1 MSDAPDFETLVA
13 YWLGELEPAAEAAV
27 EEHLLADAATADR
40 IGAIASLDAGLV
52 ALARAGRLRGAL
64 TADAVTKLAD
74 AGLKVRAYAL
84 VPGQIVPCTIAD
96 EDLMVI
102 HLRGPFEGVAAVDIE
117 LEWRLEGEAP
127 RSEQHRE
134 IPVDVRGHEVVLS
147 YAGRDIRALP
157 RSGFTYRVSAH
168 GGGPALGDFHL
179 EHTPPA

>member
-13 YWLGELEPAAEAAV
+13 YWLGELDTTAEAAV
-27 EEHLLADAATADR
+27 EEQLLADPAIADR
-40 IGAIASLDAGLV
+40 LAAIAALDAGLV

-64 TADAVTKLAD
+64 TLEAVTRLAD
-74 AGLKVRAYAL
+74 AGLEIREYAL
-84 VPGQIVPCTIAD
+84 APGQVVPCTIAD

-102 HLRGPFEGVAAVDIE
+102 HLRGPFEGVTAVDIE

-134 IPVDVRGHEVVLS
+134 IPVDVRGHEVVLA

-157 RSGFTYRVSAH
+157 RSGFTYRVSPH

-179 EHTPPA
+179 EHTPP